1 MGGEGDGGGEQG
13 EARERVIY
21 RTACVAPMRAPHGHQ
36 FCITDPVWCQDV
48 GRTAM

>member
-21 RTACVAPMRAPHGHQ
+21 RAACVALSACFTWP
-36 FCITDPVWCQDV
+36 
-48 GRTAM
+48 